1 MTRGRVTPVTAI
13 GKTGRTCGPLRRAA
27 FSLALLLAA
36 PGLAAPAFAQA
47 VDLAPLISPPL
58 PGVVPAPQPKIV
70 PRPPAP
76 APTAAAPIAPGP
88 ALHIDAVR
96 VEGVSVYRP
105 AALAPLYAGVV
116 GATVPK
122 ARLDAVVQNLQ
133 IKYRT
138 DGYILSVVRGEVQRV
153 NGRTVLVLRAVEG
166 YISEVKLDGDI
177 GPAGS
182 LAYRYLEHLTWLRPL
197 NNADLE
203 RYLLLVQDIPGV
215 SVRAVLRHVSPLPG
229 AVQLVAELSR
239 KPISAYFQYDN
250 LGSQVAGPNEMLASG
265 ATNSF
270 TSFGEQL
277 QGLFYDTFSREQIF
291 GQVNASAL
299 LGGEGLKLWGYAGRG
314 NSLPGG
320 ALAQADFNGD
330 YTVGGLGLSYPAVRS
345 RRLNLAVDG
354 SFDTYDSTI
363 DVTSNAAAAELNESH
378 LRILRAGETFDFQDS
393 AVADLAAANLVILRV
408 SQGLPG
414 LGASSNNAAFPARP
428 GNRIDFTKVAGELTR
443 VQNLATFGPV
453 GTALKLSL
461 AGQYTGDILPPSET
475 FFFGGVRW
483 GRGFYY
489 GQITGDRAL
498 ATTVELQANTGFT
511 NVPIIAPGRRLDVQF
526 YGFYDF
532 GRAYNLAPGEFDQ
545 TLDSIGLGA
554 RSDVTPWLFVELA
567 GVHRLTT
574 QPNGANVSRLA
585 DYMLFSRVAIHN

>member
-1 MTRGRVTPVTAI
+1 MTAI
-13 GKTGRTCGPLRRAA
+13 YEIRRRCRPARQGA
-27 FSLALLLAA
+27 VALALLLAA
-36 PGLAAPAFAQA
+36 PALVSPALGQA

-70 PRPPAP
+70 PREPAPVPPPA
-76 APTAAAPIAPGP
+76 AAIPSGP
-88 ALHIDAVR
+88 AVHIDAVR
-96 VEGVSVYRP
+96 VEGVTVYSP

-138 DGYILSVVRGEVQRV
+138 DGYILTVVQGEVQRV

-182 LAYRYLEHLTWLRPL
+182 LAYRYLEHLTWVRPL
-197 NNADLE
+197 NNAALE

-215 SVRAVLRHVSPLPG
+215 SVRAILRHVSPLPG
-229 AVQLVAELSR
+229 AVQLVAQLSR
-239 KPISAYFQYDN
+239 KPVSAYFQYDN
-250 LGSQVAGPNEMLASG
+250 LASQVAGPNEMLASVS
-265 ATNSF
+265 TNSF

-277 QGLFYDTFSREQIF
+277 QGLFYNTFSREQIF

-299 LGGEGLKLWGYAGRG
+299 LGGEGLKLWGYGGRG

-320 ALAQADFNGD
+320 ALAQVDFNGD
-330 YTVGGLGLSYPAVRS
+330 YTVGGLGLSYPVIRS

-363 DVTSNAAAAELNESH
+363 DVTGANSGSAELNESH

-393 AVADLAAANLVILRV
+393 AVADLAAANLLIFRV

-414 LGASSNNAAFPARP
+414 LGASSNAATFPARP
-428 GNRIDFTKVAGELTR
+428 GNRIDFTKLAGELTR
-443 VQNLATFGPV
+443 IQNLATFGPV
-453 GTALKLSL
+453 DTALKLSL
-461 AGQYTGDILPPSET
+461 GGQYTGDILPPSET

-511 NVPIIAPGRRLDVQF
+511 NVPIIAPDRRLEVQF
-526 YGFYDF
+526 FGFYDF

-554 RSDVTPWLFVELA
+554 RSDVTPWLYVELA

-585 DYMLFSRVAIHN
+585 DYMLFSRVAIHY